1 MSWVGGQ
8 AGELPPSLALPGKNR
23 GADWL
28 QGCICGVF
36 KMGTPGQSAGRA
48 GTCKSQRMDWYLL
61 RDCMLAVSTSWRL

>member
-1 MSWVGGQ
+1 MGGR
-8 AGELPPSLALPGKNR
+8 AGELPPFLALPGKNR

-48 GTCKSQRMDWYLL
+48 GTCKSQRMD
-61 RDCMLAVSTSWRL
+61 